1 MPKPPR
7 SGHPE
12 STERVAYRPRATD
25 SCRVAR
31 KRRRPQSSLPCDT
44 RGTHDSRRQ
53 HLQAPQD
60 RGKPHA
66 RMHVRINT
74 LAASQPTARGRPS
87 TSAKRGCTQFGAR
100 ASWCAVDTA
109 PTGATRWAPRSE
121 ATSPTGQLIGVR
133 DERGVVRR
141 ADAARRSSLQQEII
155 VPAQCDGNNA
165 RVIER
170 SRLPD
175 IDPTRST
182 GDSTTV
188 AHCVQE
194 GTPASHSAHDSQLGD
209 GALACTRRRTGK
221 VVHTHAPRCI
231 AMSPNG
237 PATDVS
243 VASLMS

>member
-1 MPKPPR
+1 MRHKRNTRQPP
-7 SGHPE
+7 SAFTG
-12 STERVAYRPRATD
+12 SAG
-25 SCRVAR
+25 
-31 KRRRPQSSLPCDT
+31 Q
-44 RGTHDSRRQ
+44 RQ
-53 HLQAPQD
+53 AAC
-60 RGKPHA
+60 PHA
-66 RMHVRINT
+66 CPHQHPRCLPTHRQR
-74 LAASQPTARGRPS
+74 ASERSPKG
-87 TSAKRGCTQFGAR
+87 GCTQFGAR
-100 ASWCAVDTA
+100 ASWYGVDTA
-109 PTGATRWAPRSE
+109 PTGATRWAPRGE
-121 ATSPTGQLIGVR
+121 ATSPTGQLKGFR

-155 VPAQCDGNNA
+155 VPAQCNRNNA